1 METPERPLTVGQML
15 VVELK
20 MTRTHLF
27 DKETSQIIV

>member
-1 METPERPLTVGQML
+1 VGQML

-27 DKETSQIIV
+27 DKETSQTIV